1 MFKKVLTTAM
11 AITIVGGAA
20 LFAGKANDKC
30 SIVVPMSASANS
42 GEIGTAGSQ
51 YYANAG
57 GVATAGSQYY
67 QNMGAQ
73 QTACNKIGTIN
84 THGGV
89 VASYNSS
96 YVVYGGARAEVRKSL
111 GNTWRVKAVSKCV
124 TKGITWYE
132 LVDLDDGDYYGW
144 VDSSYIDFY
153 ADITPCNL
161 YGQLSTNGG
170 IVEGYTADYVAFNG
184 KKSTV
189 RKDLKNAWHVRA
201 ANVCVSKG
209 ITWYELV
216 DSDDGDYYGWVDSR
230 YIWFY

>member
-20 LFAGKANDKC
+20 LFAGKANDKF

-111 GNTWRVKAVSKCV
+111 GNTWSVKAVSKCV
-124 TKGITWYE
+124 T
-132 LVDLDDGDYYGW
+132 
-144 VDSSYIDFY
+144 
-153 ADITPCNL
+153 
-161 YGQLSTNGG
+161 
-170 IVEGYTADYVAFNG
+170 
-184 KKSTV
+184 
-189 RKDLKNAWHVRA
+189 
-201 ANVCVSKG
+201 KG